1 MSKDIQLTWECPHII
16 LEEVVRLN
24 GYQDLETKMPVA
36 NQGFVGVMVNNSLA
50 IPSGGLF
57 TFARL
62 SSFVKG
68 PYYILDNEQD
78 LTIYSS
84 GERVSLTLPAGQL
97 LSIQEVADL
106 INDVSVTINAVS
118 NNEHLQIWD
127 RNIGGG
133 GSYIEVAGGSVTR
146 LGFKQRGATGKMLY
160 PGWHLYTPSDTL
172 TTRFIRFNE
181 SLPMK
186 SDTFKVS
193 YVTTPGRCLRC
204 KAIGIENDYRYTG
217 SAHVPEGRTEA
228 TVEAGALIMINNED
242 LLYQTALKLLLTK
255 QGSNPY
261 HPSYG
266 TSILKS
272 VGAKATGAVA
282 AGLTSEI
289 RRALNGLRLFQRKQA
304 RYQEITLREQLSDID
319 TVQVTPVTDD
329 PTMFMVQV
337 WVRNASQQS
346 VQLTVAYA
354 TAGSVATVVNMR
366 SGNSIVASGVR

>member
-127 RNIGGG
+127 
-133 GSYIEVAGGSVTR
+133 
-146 LGFKQRGATGKMLY
+146 QRGATGKMLY